1 MSHVR
6 RLRHPALLAALLA
19 VVALAATACGSS
31 GDDAA
36 GPPGAGGVPTIVVT
50 HAVLGA
56 VVADLVGDVAQ
67 VEVVMPNGIDPH
79 DFQPSAREIAAVGEA
94 DLVVANGLDLEE
106 ELIDAIEQA
115 EADGV
120 PVFRATDHVDVRR
133 FGEGEL
139 PPDDEH
145 ADDDADADDGSDHGG
160 AGAADPHFWVDPAS
174 MAQVVAALG
183 PVVAA
188 ELGIDVAGRAA
199 DLEDRLA
206 ELDAATEQT
215 LAVVP
220 ADRRKLVTGHESMG
234 YFARRYGF
242 ALVGALV
249 PATTSQ
255 AAPAAGELA
264 ELAEQIEREQ
274 VPALFTE
281 VGTPP
286 ALAEA
291 IADETGAEVVEL
303 TVHALPDDGSY
314 ATFID
319 EIASTVASALAPTS

>member
-1 MSHVR
+1 MV
-6 RLRHPALLAALLA
+6 
-19 VVALAATACGSS
+19 VVALVATACGSS
-31 GDDAA
+31 GDDSA
-36 GPPGAGGVPTIVVT
+36 GPPDDGDAPTIVVT

-56 VVADLVGDVAQ
+56 AVADLVGDAAE

-79 DFQPSAREIAAVGEA
+79 DFQPSAREIAAVGGA

-106 ELIDAIEQA
+106 GLTDALEQA

-120 PVFRATDHVDVRR
+120 PVFYATDHVDVRR
-133 FGEGEL
+133 FGEGEVA
-139 PPDDEH
+139 PDDEH
-145 ADDDADADDGSDHGG
+145 ADDESGDAPTDVRADDDPDHGG

-183 PVVAA
+183 PVVTT
-188 ELGIDVAGRAA
+188 ELGVEVAGRAA

-206 ELDAATEQT
+206 DLDAATEQT

-234 YFARRYGF
+234 YFARRYDF

-255 AAPAAGELA
+255 AAPSAGELS

-274 VPALFTE
+274 VPVVFTE

-319 EIASTVASALAPTS
+319 EIASTVASALAPTG